1 MKSKKLSVV
10 FITLLLVGCSTQ
22 VEPVLM
28 VDIEP
33 ENTSAILNAVQEDAV
48 EESTEEEMTEEME
61 EAKEETSNSF
71 SSESNLTVPTSITQ
85 PEQREPEVKKEE
97 EKKPDP
103 KPNPEPVIEVPV
115 PQPDPP
121 KPEPTPAPA
130 PEKPKEE
137 PKKTF
142 VLPANWSNSDEHHE
156 YYLTTAEAAARVREL
171 WDQRK
176 DAGYSELFDAETNT
190 TYAWVTWWE

>member
-48 EESTEEEMTEEME
+48 EESTE

-142 VLPANWSNSDEHHE
+142 VLPANWSNGDEHHE